1 MAEEL
6 KAKFGV
12 TATLVKLS
20 GGIFE
25 VYRDDEL
32 IFSKRRLGRFPNNNE
47 VIDLIT
53 ALETGTPL
61 EQAQSEVSKSTS
73 SGGGILQRFLQMLK
87 ISG

>member
-32 IFSKRRLGRFPNNNE
+32 IFSKRRLGRFPNTNE
-47 VIDLIT
+47 ITDLIA
-53 ALETGTPL
+53 ALEKGTPL
-61 EQAQSEVSKSTS
+61 EQAQSEISQST
-73 SGGGILQRFLQMLK
+73 SGGGLLQRFLQMLK
-87 ISG
+87 TSG

>member
-1 MAEEL
+1 LAEEL

-25 VYRDDEL
+25 VYRNDEL
-32 IFSKRRLGRFPNNNE
+32 IFSKRSLGRFPNNNE

-53 ALETGTPL
+53 ALENGTPL
-61 EQAQSEVSKSTS
+61 EQAQSETSKSTS
-73 SGGGILQRFLQMLK
+73 GGGLLQRFLQMLK
-87 ISG
+87 S

>member
-32 IFSKRRLGRFPNNNE
+32 IFSKRRLGRFPNPNE
-47 VIDLIT
+47 VTDLIA
-53 ALETGTPL
+53 ALEKGTPL
-61 EQAQSEVSKSTS
+61 EQAQSEISQST
-73 SGGGILQRFLQMLK
+73 SGGGLLQRFLQMLK
-87 ISG
+87 TSG